1 MTGVG
6 SRRRRVVAALDDR
19 PLLML
24 NIGVVL
30 FSSGPVLVAASSVS
44 GAVLSFWR
52 MWIGAALLG
61 LMTLWRLRVGG
72 VGTSKHGLGWTVAAG
87 VAFGIHQV
95 FFMTAIKATSVVDVT
110 LMQVLQPI
118 LVGVLAVMM
127 FGERP
132 GLAFRAW
139 SLVAVAGAVLVI
151 MAGTSGPQGDPV
163 GMAMAVA
170 NVVFFAFYF
179 VSSKQAM
186 SHMAA
191 VPFLCGVAVVA
202 GLAVSA
208 YVALAGEPVRSIGMR
223 DLAVAGLIAALP
235 GTLGHFMSTHPLERV
250 PANIPPVMQL
260 AMPLIAGGLAWLILG
275 QGISWLH
282 VAGGLVTI
290 TGVLGALTSRAG
302 RQLGVPRVEETADSG
317 PCAVGATSRSAR
329 RAARR
334 PAPGEPR

>member
-1 MTGVG
+1 
-6 SRRRRVVAALDDR
+6 
-19 PLLML
+19 ML
-24 NIGVVL
+24 SIGVVL
-30 FSSGPVLVAASSVS
+30 FSSGPVLVAASSAS

-61 LMTLWRLRVGG
+61 LLTLWRLRVGG
-72 VGTSKHGLGWTVAAG
+72 VRASRPGLWWTVAAG

-132 GLAFRAW
+132 GLSFRVW
-139 SLVAVAGAVLVI
+139 SLVAVAGAVLVV
-151 MAGTSGPQGDPV
+151 MAGTSGPEGDPI

-170 NVVFFAFYF
+170 NVVFFALYF

-186 SHMAA
+186 SHIAA

-208 YVALAGEPVRSIGMR
+208 YVALAGEPVGSISMR
-223 DLAVAGLIAALP
+223 DLTVAGLIAALP
-235 GTLGHFMSTHPLERV
+235 GTLGHFMSTHPLDRV

-260 AMPLIAGGLAWLILG
+260 AMPLIAGGLAWLFLG

-290 TGVLGALTSRAG
+290 TGVLGALTSRGG
-302 RQLGVPRVEETADSG
+302 RQLRTLTVGDTPDSG
-317 PCAVGATSRSAR
+317 ARAGTAV
-329 RAARR
+329 
-334 PAPGEPR
+334 PGP

>member
-1 MTGVG
+1 MAVATT
-6 SRRRRVVAALDDR
+6 RRRRVVSAFDDR

-24 NIGVVL
+24 SIGVVL
-30 FSSGPVLVAASSVS
+30 FSSGPVLIAGSSTS

-52 MWIGAALLG
+52 LWIGAVLLAV
-61 LMTLWRLRVGG
+61 LTLWRLRVGG
-72 VGTSKHGLGWTVAAG
+72 VRASKPGWWWTVAAG
-87 VAFGIHQV
+87 LAFGIHQV

-110 LMQVLQPI
+110 LMQVLQPV
-118 LVGVLAVMM
+118 LVGVLAVVM

-132 GLAFRAW
+132 GLSFRVW

-170 NVVFFAFYF
+170 NVVFFALYF

-186 SHMAA
+186 SHIAA

-208 YVALAGEPVRSIGMR
+208 YVALAGEPVGSISRR
-223 DLAVAGLIAALP
+223 DLIVAGLIAVLP
-235 GTLGHFMSTHPLERV
+235 GTLGHFMSTHPLARV

-260 AMPLIAGGLAWLILG
+260 AMPLIAGGMAWLFLG

-282 VAGGLVTI
+282 VAGGLVTVA
-290 TGVLGALTSRAG
+290 GVLGALSSRGG
-302 RQLGVPRVEETADSG
+302 RSLRMATVGDTPHSVARASTATSG
-317 PCAVGATSRSAR
+317 P
-329 RAARR
+329 
-334 PAPGEPR
+334 

>member
-1 MTGVG
+1 MNEDRTA
-6 SRRRRVVAALDDR
+6 RRRLVAAFDDR

-24 NIGVVL
+24 STGVVL

-52 MWIGAALLG
+52 MWMGAALLAV
-61 LMTLWRLRVGG
+61 LTLWRMRVGG
-72 VGTSKHGLGWTVAAG
+72 VRASTPGWWWTVAAG
-87 VAFGIHQV
+87 LAFGIHQV

-118 LVGVLAVMM
+118 LVGVLALMM

-132 GLAFRAW
+132 GLSFRVW

-151 MAGTSGPQGDPV
+151 TAGTSGPQGNPV

-186 SHMAA
+186 SHIAA

-208 YVALAGEPVRSIGMR
+208 YVALAGEPVGSISMR

-260 AMPLIAGGLAWLILG
+260 AMPLIAGGLAWLFLG

-290 TGVLGALTSRAG
+290 TGVLGALSSRAG
-302 RQLGVPRVEETADSG
+302 RSLRTAT
-317 PCAVGATSRSAR
+317 VGDTPDCEAHARSAT
-329 RAARR
+329 
-334 PAPGEPR
+334 PGP

>member
-1 MTGVG
+1 MDGVG
-6 SRRRRVVAALDDR
+6 TARRRVAAAFDDR

-24 NIGVVL
+24 SIGVVL
-30 FSSGPVLVAASSVS
+30 FSSGPVLIAASSVS

-61 LMTLWRLRVGG
+61 LLTLWRLRVGG
-72 VGTSKHGLGWTVAAG
+72 VRASRPGLWWTVAAG

-132 GLAFRAW
+132 GLSFRVW
-139 SLVAVAGAVLVI
+139 SLVAVAGAVLVV
-151 MAGTSGPQGDPV
+151 MAGTSGPEGDPV

-170 NVVFFAFYF
+170 NVVFFALYF

-186 SHMAA
+186 SHIAA

-208 YVALAGEPVRSIGMR
+208 YVAVAGEPVGSIGMR

-235 GTLGHFMSTHPLERV
+235 GTLGHFMSTHPLDRV

-260 AMPLIAGGLAWLILG
+260 AMPLIAGGLAWLLLG

-282 VAGGLVTI
+282 VAGGVVTI
-290 TGVLGALTSRAG
+290 TGVLGALTSRGG
-302 RQLGVPRVEETADSG
+302 RRLRALTATDAPDSDARASTAVPG
-317 PCAVGATSRSAR
+317 P
-329 RAARR
+329 
-334 PAPGEPR
+334 

>member
-1 MTGVG
+1 MPGV
-6 SRRRRVVAALDDR
+6 SRARRPVVVAFDDR

-24 NIGVVL
+24 SIGVVL
-30 FSSGPVLVAASSVS
+30 FSSGPVLIAASSVS

-61 LMTLWRLRVGG
+61 LLMLWRLRVGG
-72 VGTSKHGLGWTVAAG
+72 ARASRPGWWWTVAAG
-87 VAFGIHQV
+87 LAFGIHQV
-95 FFMTAIKATSVVDVT
+95 FFMSAIKATSVVDVT

-118 LVGVLAVMM
+118 LVGVLALMM

-132 GLAFRAW
+132 GLSFRIW
-139 SLVAVAGAVLVI
+139 SLVAVAGAALVI
-151 MAGTSGPQGDPV
+151 VAGTSGPQGDPV

-170 NVVFFAFYF
+170 NVVFFALYF

-186 SHMAA
+186 SHITA

-202 GLAVSA
+202 GLAVSL
-208 YVALAGEPVRSIGMR
+208 YVALAGEPVGSIGLR
-223 DLAVAGLIAALP
+223 DLAIAGLIAALP
-235 GTLGHFMSTHPLERV
+235 GTLGHFMSTHPLDRV

-260 AMPLIAGGLAWLILG
+260 AMPLIAGGLAWLFLG

-282 VAGGLVTI
+282 LAGGLLTI
-290 TGVLGALTSRAG
+290 TGVLGALSSRAG
-302 RQLGVPRVEETADSG
+302 RRLRTETAGDTPGS
-317 PCAVGATSRSAR
+317 PATSRPAR
-329 RAARR
+329 SVPRR